1 MKASGHPAQDL
12 KTELRE
18 KAAVRRLPGYYD
30 KIKELIERVE
40 RLEASTHNNP

>member
-1 MKASGHPAQDL
+1 M

-18 KAAVRRLPGYYD
+18 RAAVRRLPEYYD

-40 RLEASTHNNP
+40 RLEASAHHNP